1 MNDLT
6 DLTDRARELRRQFE
20 LAPPVP
26 RQLLAPYILPLLDL
40 LDTICQRLEEP
51 HGPA

>member
-1 MNDLT
+1 MSADLS
-6 DLTDRARELRRQFE
+6 AQAQELRRQFE
-20 LAPPVP
+20 QAPPVP

-40 LDTICQRLEEP
+40 LDTICKRLEEP